1 MRIARHILVPTD
13 FSDAAAHALEAASI
27 LARQNDAR
35 VTLAHV
41 LAVDP
46 IHLDVDQL
54 DQQRASVRELEAHA
68 HRELD
73 ARRTALMNE
82 GVADV
87 KTVLV
92 RGKSAALSLCELAQ
106 SQDVDL
112 IVMATHGRTGLPRLL
127 VGSVTENVV
136 RHATCPVFVLR
147 APSAKNPGSSVRPPP
162 PPEPDDEA

>member
-13 FSDAAAHALEAASI
+13 FSEAAAHALEAATI
-27 LARQNDAR
+27 LALQNEAR
-35 VTLAHV
+35 ITLVHV

-46 IHLDVDQL
+46 IHLEVDQL
-54 DQQRASVRELEAHA
+54 DQQRASVRDLEKQAHL
-68 HRELD
+68 ELD
-73 ARRTALMNE
+73 IRRTLLLE
-82 GVADV
+82 KVPDV

-106 SQDVDL
+106 SHDVDL

-162 PPEPDDEA
+162 PPAPDEEL